1 MIGRESELSDLYN
14 GSMNDLTLRESVQ
27 EGGGWWG
34 GGIGGGEWLPPLSEV
49 FWMFFLEDKASA
61 TDAFSSCSFNLRA
74 HFETNL
80 VMVSYYIWLRDMTS

>member
-80 VMVSYYIWLRDMTS
+80 VMVSYYI